1 MAPGEPPLDGRGGL
15 SRPDLIL
22 AVLPL
27 LFLGIY
33 GIGAVALETR
43 SVAAA
48 VAAIACC
55 LVVADG
61 LFWHSPDDE

>member
-1 MAPGEPPLDGRGGL
+1 MSRRERLLDAPGALARA
-15 SRPDLIL
+15 DLIL

-33 GIGAVALETR
+33 GIGSVAFDAR

-61 LFWHSPDDE
+61 LFWHSPDE

>member
-1 MAPGEPPLDGRGGL
+1 MAPGKSLLDVRGGL

-27 LFLGIY
+27 TFLGIY
-33 GIGAVALETR
+33 GIGSVAFDAR